1 MTEILYDLI
10 NNELL
15 LFTGAFE
22 VDVKTKTMTLYLQTN
37 RKRIK
42 IINASQLTH
51 IGWL

>member
-1 MTEILYDLI
+1 MIEILYDPI
-10 NNELL
+10 NNELF

-22 VDVKTKTMTLYLQTN
+22 VDVEKKTMTLYLQTR

-42 IINASQLTH
+42 IVEATQLAH

>member
-1 MTEILYDLI
+1 MTEILYDPI
-10 NNELL
+10 NNELF

-22 VDVKTKTMTLYLQTN
+22 VDVEKKTMTLYLQTR

-42 IINASQLTH
+42 IVEATQLAH